1 MATTD
6 PIADMLTRIRNANR
20 ARHKEVEM
28 PSSNLKLEI
37 VKILKQEGYIKDY
50 ELVKGNKQG
59 IIKIQLKYEPS
70 KKGVISVI
78 KRVSKPGLR
87 IFVKKDN
94 ITKVLNGMGISI
106 LSTSKGILTDKK
118 AGEMGVGGELIC
130 TVY

>member
-1 MATTD
+1 MAITD

-20 ARHKEVEM
+20 ARHKEVET

-37 VKILKQEGYIKDY
+37 IKILKQEGYIKDY

-87 IFVKKDN
+87 IFVKKDS

>member
-1 MATTD
+1 MAITD

>member
-20 ARHKEVEM
+20 AGHKEVEM

-130 TVY
+130 TAY

>member
-1 MATTD
+1 MAITD

-106 LSTSKGILTDKK
+106 LSTSEGILTDKK

>member
-1 MATTD
+1 MAITD

-94 ITKVLNGMGISI
+94 IAKVLNGMGISI

>member
-1 MATTD
+1 MAIID

-20 ARHKEVEM
+20 ARHKEVGM

-94 ITKVLNGMGISI
+94 IAKVLNGMGISI

>member
-20 ARHKEVEM
+20 AGHKEVEM

-70 KKGVISVI
+70 KKGVI
-78 KRVSKPGLR
+78 
-87 IFVKKDN
+87 
-94 ITKVLNGMGISI
+94 
-106 LSTSKGILTDKK
+106 
-118 AGEMGVGGELIC
+118 
-130 TVY
+130 